1 MARSATT
8 KIHVTALDGIV
19 NVNSLFTLALFLGLA
34 TPLSSSSA
42 LIDDVS
48 CLAGSA
54 TAEDFVVFHVYAF
67 ASFLFSSL
75 IALALKQAI
84 TLTDKTSAAAAATPN
99 TTSNF
104 ASLVAGL
111 VGTDY
116 YESLGHV
123 NLKALR
129 VGTLVSGL
137 GSIMGCGFLTMAL
150 VNLVQIKLGV
160 LSCGGLYTLSAIAPL
175 ITLVP
180 FASIIYVFLLLHA
193 FTR

>member
-1 MARSATT
+1 MPLSATT

-34 TPLSSSSA
+34 QPLSTSSA
-42 LIDDVS
+42 LVSDLS
-48 CLAGSA
+48 CLPAPSA
-54 TAEDFVVFHVYAF
+54 AEDFVVFHVYAF

-84 TLTDKTSAAAAATPN
+84 TLSDKTTAAAT

-104 ASLVAGL
+104 ANLVADF
-111 VGTDY
+111 VGP
-116 YESLGHV
+116 V

-160 LSCGGLYTLSAIAPL
+160 LSCGGVYTLSAIAPL
-175 ITLVP
+175 VTLVP
-180 FASIIYVFLLLHA
+180 LASVIYVFLLLHA

>member
-1 MARSATT
+1 MPLSATT

-34 TPLSSSSA
+34 QPLSTSSA
-42 LIDDVS
+42 LVSDLS
-48 CLAGSA
+48 CLPAPSA
-54 TAEDFVVFHVYAF
+54 AEDFVVFHVYAF

-84 TLTDKTSAAAAATPN
+84 TLSDKTTAAAT
-99 TTSNF
+99 TTM
-104 ASLVAGL
+104 V
-111 VGTDY
+111 
-116 YESLGHV
+116 HV

-160 LSCGGLYTLSAIAPL
+160 LSCGGVYTLSAIAPL
-175 ITLVP
+175 VTLVP
-180 FASIIYVFLLLHA
+180 LASVIYVFLLLHA